1 MATKTPHPLKRTRS
15 QSDIESLNDLNSIS
29 QKLPKKLNRKEADD
43 NSSKNNNLISDTN
56 WPRFLVIHQSK
67 GETTKSLSNLSPF
80 AVNKVIISLG
90 GEPKSVKK
98 LFSGDILVETQS
110 KLHTLK
116 LLKSKLFF
124 DIPVTVTPHNSLNYS
139 KGVIRSR
146 ELKDCSEEE
155 LLTELADQGVTAVKK
170 IILSK
175 NNKKIT
181 TGTIIFTFNTPE
193 PPKSIKAAYLNIKV
207 ERYIPNPLR
216 CFKCQKFGHHQTSCK
231 GEAACGKCGGANH
244 SDDSCE
250 NAPLCLNCKGAHPSF
265 SRECPN
271 FILEKQ
277 VVTYK
282 YNFNTTFPEA
292 RKIVLSRT
300 STKSYAHVT
309 AGNVKKDAS
318 TQTDHSWH
326 NPSQKTDSTAQ
337 TQTENIDKQTIK
349 KPQSNKNKQSE
360 TDIKHSNKNKTD
372 KKKESAIPTPN
383 KNTNVKTKIKTYER
397 VIKPLTP
404 TQLKTS
410 TESIDFPPMDVIRSA
425 AESQETTSDNGMEVV
440 IPENSP
446 KGYRSK
452 YDEIC
457 RLLNDH
463 NPTAMCLQ
471 ETRLNDTCN
480 TTIRRYSIY
489 RRDLPSE
496 HPAGGVCI
504 IVNNQIPHSSV
515 QLNSSLQ
522 AIAVRVSMHKVLTI
536 CSIYIPPSSPIIA
549 ADVEDLLRQLPAPAL
564 ICGDFNGHNLLW
576 GSRVTNPRGRTIE
589 NIILHNNLCLYNDTS
604 MTYLDLSAGTYSALD
619 LTLCHPSLF
628 QDFTWMV
635 DGDLHTSDH
644 FPIHVK
650 GNGPPIKGRP
660 QRWKLHRAD
669 WTMFKQLCAEQ
680 LNISSFA
687 EISDQYSEFITIL
700 LEVADISIPKTS
712 QYPKRF
718 NKPWFNKDCKDA
730 VRELLKSKC
739 LRALN
744 LLRILSNTNWG
755 ADRKVMLRFYRS
767 LIRSKLDYGSV
778 VYGSARK
785 SYLRVLDPVHNQGLR
800 LSLGAFRTTPAESL
814 YVEAHE
820 PSLYLRREKLSLQ
833 YACRLRANP
842 ENPCYDVTFHPNHRE
857 TFARRQNS
865 IPTFG
870 LRVLPIFEQ
879 IGLPLGNIR
888 QSKWDGEINNKLHAI
903 KPKLGEW
910 ALAYR
915 KSRKEESILCRL
927 RVGHTYLTHSF
938 LLRNEAQP
946 VCGRC
951 QQPLTP
957 IFGADGTIKPL
968 PLPLPLDLSAGTYSA
983 LDLTLCHPSLFQDF
997 TWMVDGDLHTS
1008 DHFPIHVKGNG
1019 PPIKGRPQRWKLH
1032 KADWTMFKQLCAE
1045 QLNISSFAEI
1055 SDQYSE
1061 FITILLE
1068 VADISIPKTSQY
1080 PKRFD
1085 KPWFNT
1091 DCKDAV
1097 RERKRLLRKFSLRP
1111 TSDNL
1116 SCYRQ
1121 AAAAARRTIRQ
1132 AKRESWRQ
1140 YVSKLN
1146 SQSSI
1151 KSAWD
1156 RLRKIRGKGTSDAYK
1171 HLNVGGTAITSQLGI
1186 ANALGQSFCRN
1197 SSSDNCTGSFRSY
1210 KNRAESQQLDF
1221 KTTNTEVYNQVFSL
1235 EELRRS
1241 LRASKDTSPGPD
1253 SIHYQMLKHLPDC
1266 SLALILNIFNTIW
1279 ITGAIPS
1286 SWLEATVI
1294 PIPKPGKDHTD
1305 PLNYRP
1311 IALTSC
1317 ICKTMERM
1325 INCRLTYY
1333 LETNNILTRYQSG
1346 FRRQRSTIDH
1356 LVRFETLVREA
1367 FVRREHLA
1375 AVFFDLE
1382 KAYETTWNHVGISG
1396 NEKADF
1402 AAKSALSL
1410 PSKWDGEINNKL
1422 HAIKPKLGEWA
1433 LAYRKSRKEESILC
1447 RLRVGHTYLT
1457 HSFLLRNEAQPVCG
1471 RCQLQLTVRHVLV
1484 DCAALTSV
1492 RSRFYSPPPWE
1503 EFFQEVDICKIFDFL
1518 KYLNVY
1524 NRL

>member
-730 VRELLKSKC
+730 
-739 LRALN
+739 
-744 LLRILSNTNWG
+744 
-755 ADRKVMLRFYRS
+755 
-767 LIRSKLDYGSV
+767 
-778 VYGSARK
+778 
-785 SYLRVLDPVHNQGLR
+785 
-800 LSLGAFRTTPAESL
+800 
-814 YVEAHE
+814 
-820 PSLYLRREKLSLQ
+820 
-833 YACRLRANP
+833 
-842 ENPCYDVTFHPNHRE
+842 
-857 TFARRQNS
+857 
-865 IPTFG
+865 
-870 LRVLPIFEQ
+870 
-879 IGLPLGNIR
+879 
-888 QSKWDGEINNKLHAI
+888 SKWDGEINNKLHAI

>member
-730 VRELLKSKC
+730 VRERK
-739 LRALN
+739 R
-744 LLRILSNTNWG
+744 LLRKFSLRPTSDNLSC
-755 ADRKVMLRFYRS
+755 YRQ
-767 LIRSKLDYGSV
+767 
-778 VYGSARK
+778 A
-785 SYLRVLDPVHNQGLR
+785 
-800 LSLGAFRTTPAESL
+800 AA
-814 YVEAHE
+814 A
-820 PSLYLRREKLSLQ
+820 
-833 YACRLRANP
+833 
-842 ENPCYDVTFHPNHRE
+842 
-857 TFARRQNS
+857 ARR
-865 IPTFG
+865 T
-870 LRVLPIFEQ
+870 
-879 IGLPLGNIR
+879 IR
-888 QSKWDGEINNKLHAI
+888 QAKRESWRQYSKWDGEINNKLHAI

-1410 PSKWDGEINNKL
+1410 PVDHPI
-1422 HAIKPKLGEWA
+1422 
-1433 LAYRKSRKEESILC
+1433 Y
-1447 RLRVGHTYLT
+1447 
-1457 HSFLLRNEAQPVCG
+1457 FLP
-1471 RCQLQLTVRHVLV
+1471 
-1484 DCAALTSV
+1484 
-1492 RSRFYSPPPWE
+1492 
-1503 EFFQEVDICKIFDFL
+1503 
-1518 KYLNVY
+1518 
-1524 NRL
+1524 

>member
-446 KGYRSK
+446 K
-452 YDEIC
+452 
-457 RLLNDH
+457 
-463 NPTAMCLQ
+463 
-471 ETRLNDTCN
+471 
-480 TTIRRYSIY
+480 
-489 RRDLPSE
+489 
-496 HPAGGVCI
+496 
-504 IVNNQIPHSSV
+504 
-515 QLNSSLQ
+515 
-522 AIAVRVSMHKVLTI
+522 
-536 CSIYIPPSSPIIA
+536 
-549 ADVEDLLRQLPAPAL
+549 
-564 ICGDFNGHNLLW
+564 
-576 GSRVTNPRGRTIE
+576 
-589 NIILHNNLCLYNDTS
+589 
-604 MTYLDLSAGTYSALD
+604 DLSAGTYSALD

-730 VRELLKSKC
+730 
-739 LRALN
+739 
-744 LLRILSNTNWG
+744 
-755 ADRKVMLRFYRS
+755 
-767 LIRSKLDYGSV
+767 
-778 VYGSARK
+778 
-785 SYLRVLDPVHNQGLR
+785 
-800 LSLGAFRTTPAESL
+800 
-814 YVEAHE
+814 
-820 PSLYLRREKLSLQ
+820 
-833 YACRLRANP
+833 
-842 ENPCYDVTFHPNHRE
+842 
-857 TFARRQNS
+857 
-865 IPTFG
+865 
-870 LRVLPIFEQ
+870 
-879 IGLPLGNIR
+879 
-888 QSKWDGEINNKLHAI
+888 SKWDGEINNKLHAI

-951 QQPLTP
+951 QQPLTVRHVLVDCVDLTSVRSRFYSPLPWEEFFEEP

-1382 KAYETTWNHVGISG
+1382 KAYETTWKYGILRDLFNSGLRGRMPIFIKHFLTNRKFRVRVGTTFSDFFDLEMGVPQGSILSVTLFSLKINDIVNHVKSGTECFLYVDDLVVAYASKSISTI
-1396 NEKADF
+1396 ERHLQ
-1402 AAKSALSL
+1402 LSL
-1410 PSKWDGEINNKL
+1410 NKIEKWTNENGFKFSSSKTVSMHFCLLTRPHHDPQLRLGSSPIPLVNSTRFLGLIFDKKL
-1422 HAIKPKLGEWA
+1422 NFLKHMQVLKSKCLRALNLLRILSNTNWGADRKVMLRFYRSLIRSKLDYGSVVYGSA
-1433 LAYRKSRKEESILC
+1433 RKSYLRVLDPVHNQGLRLSLGAFRTTPAESLYVEAHEPSLYLRREKLSLQYAC
-1447 RLRVGHTYLT
+1447 RLRANPENPCYDVTFHPNHRETFARRQNSIPTFG
-1457 HSFLLRNEAQPVCG
+1457 LRVLPLFEQIGLPLGNIA
-1471 RCQLQLTVRHVLV
+1471 RCVLP
-1484 DCAALTSV
+1484 SI
-1492 RSRFYSPPPWE
+1492 PPWTMHRPIIN
-1503 EFFQEVDICKIFDFL
+1503 FSLTGL
-1518 KYLNVY
+1518 KKGTTPSLCVP
-1524 NRL
+1524 LQIS

>member
-1 MATKTPHPLKRTRS
+1 MASQNPQPLKRTRS
-15 QSDIESLNDLNSIS
+15 QSDIGSLNITKKINKNDIVFKNTNIINSTES
-29 QKLPKKLNRKEADD
+29 P
-43 NSSKNNNLISDTN
+43 TP
-56 WPRFLVIHQSK
+56 WPRFLVIK
-67 GETTKSLSNLSPF
+67 GNTDAHIARLIKLSPF
-80 AVNKVIISLG
+80 AIYKTIISITG
-90 GEPKSVKK
+90 AEPKSVKR
-98 LFSGDILVETQS
+98 LISGDILVETAI
-110 KLHTLK
+110 KTHTDK
-116 LLKSKLFF
+116 LLKSKVFF
-124 DIPVTVTPHNSLNYS
+124 EIPVTISPHHSLNYS

-146 ELKDCSEEE
+146 ELKDCSEAE
-155 LLTELADQGVTAVKK
+155 LLQELKSQGITSVKK
-170 IILSK
+170 ILITK
-175 NNKKIT
+175 NGKRIT
-181 TGTIIFTFNTPE
+181 TGTIILTFNIPE
-193 PPKSIKAAYLNIKV
+193 PPKSIKAAYLNVCVDK
-207 ERYIPNPLR
+207 YIPNPLR
-216 CFKCQKFGHHQTSCK
+216 CYKCQKFGHHQTSCK
-231 GEAACGKCGGANH
+231 HEAVCGRCGEANH
-244 SDDSCE
+244 TDDGCE
-250 NAPLCLNCKGAHPSF
+250 KTPCCVNCKGKHPSY

-271 FILEKQ
+271 FTLEKKI
-277 VVTYK
+277 VTYK
-282 YNFNTTFPEA
+282 YNNNTTFPEA
-292 RKIVLSRT
+292 RKMVLSLY
-300 STKSYAHVT
+300 STTSYAKVAAT
-309 AGNVKKDAS
+309 NIKKDAS
-318 TQTDHSWH
+318 TQTVNVETNTTCST
-326 NPSQKTDSTAQ
+326 SQTASCEVSPTETKSNTNKRKTDTKI
-337 TQTENIDKQTIK
+337 TPTVTKL
-349 KPQSNKNKQSE
+349 
-360 TDIKHSNKNKTD
+360 KNKTD

-425 AESQETTSDNGMEVV
+425 AESQETTSDNGMEVW
-440 IPENSP
+440 NCR
-446 KGYRSK
+446 GYRSK

-471 ETRLNDTCN
+471 ETRLNGTCT

-660 QRWKLHRAD
+660 QRWKLHKAD

-730 VRELLKSKC
+730 VRE
-739 LRALN
+739 
-744 LLRILSNTNWG
+744 
-755 ADRKVMLRFYRS
+755 
-767 LIRSKLDYGSV
+767 
-778 VYGSARK
+778 
-785 SYLRVLDPVHNQGLR
+785 
-800 LSLGAFRTTPAESL
+800 
-814 YVEAHE
+814 
-820 PSLYLRREKLSLQ
+820 
-833 YACRLRANP
+833 
-842 ENPCYDVTFHPNHRE
+842 
-857 TFARRQNS
+857 
-865 IPTFG
+865 
-870 LRVLPIFEQ
+870 
-879 IGLPLGNIR
+879 
-888 QSKWDGEINNKLHAI
+888 
-903 KPKLGEW
+903 
-910 ALAYR
+910 
-915 KSRKEESILCRL
+915 
-927 RVGHTYLTHSF
+927 
-938 LLRNEAQP
+938 
-946 VCGRC
+946 
-951 QQPLTP
+951 
-957 IFGADGTIKPL
+957 
-968 PLPLPLDLSAGTYSA
+968 
-983 LDLTLCHPSLFQDF
+983 
-997 TWMVDGDLHTS
+997 
-1008 DHFPIHVKGNG
+1008 
-1019 PPIKGRPQRWKLH
+1019 
-1032 KADWTMFKQLCAE
+1032 
-1045 QLNISSFAEI
+1045 
-1055 SDQYSE
+1055 
-1061 FITILLE
+1061 
-1068 VADISIPKTSQY
+1068 
-1080 PKRFD
+1080 
-1085 KPWFNT
+1085 
-1091 DCKDAV
+1091 
-1097 RERKRLLRKFSLRP
+1097 RKRLLRKFSLRP

-1116 SCYRQ
+1116 SSYRQ

-1146 SQSSI
+1146 SQSTI

-1197 SSSDNCTGSFRSY
+1197 SSSENCTGSFRSY
-1210 KNRAESQQLDF
+1210 KNRAEKHQLDF

-1241 LRASKDTSPGPD
+1241 LRASKDTAPGPD

-1317 ICKTMERM
+1317 MCKTMERM

-1333 LETNNILTRYQSG
+1333 LESNNILTRYQSG
-1346 FRRQRSTIDH
+1346 FRRNRSTIDH

-1382 KAYETTWNHVGISG
+1382 KAYETTWKYGILRDLFNSGLRGRMPIFINNFLHHRKFRVRVGTTFSDRFGLEMGVPQGSILSVTLFSLKINDIVNHVKSGTQCFLYVDDLVVAYASKSISTI
-1396 NEKADF
+1396 ERHLQ
-1402 AAKSALSL
+1402 LSL
-1410 PSKWDGEINNKL
+1410 NKIEKWTNENGFKFSSSKTVSMHFCLLTRPHHDPQLRLGSSPIPLVNSTRFLGLVFDKKL
-1422 HAIKPKLGEWA
+1422 NFLNHLKDLKKDKPPK
-1433 LAYRKSRKEESILC
+1433 RPIL
-1447 RLRVGHTYLT
+1447 
-1457 HSFLLRNEAQPVCG
+1457 
-1471 RCQLQLTVRHVLV
+1471 
-1484 DCAALTSV
+1484 
-1492 RSRFYSPPPWE
+1492 PPP
-1503 EFFQEVDICKIFDFL
+1503 
-1518 KYLNVY
+1518 
-1524 NRL
+1524 